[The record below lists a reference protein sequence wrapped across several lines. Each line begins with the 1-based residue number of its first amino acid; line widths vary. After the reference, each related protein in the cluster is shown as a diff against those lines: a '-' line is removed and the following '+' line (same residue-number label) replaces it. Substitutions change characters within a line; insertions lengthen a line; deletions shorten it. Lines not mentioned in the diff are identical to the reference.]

1 MSEERFDRLE
11 SQLAQVIQS
20 MSAMPQM
27 QQNMTTMQQS
37 ITTMQQNMTTM
48 QQRIVDIQQNMITM
62 QQGMTTMQQSIV
74 DIQQNMATKQDL
86 ALVQRTVSDIRTDI
100 AVLSERVDSLEVTTR
115 VGIRDS
121 IRNQRSMINNLNY
134 DLANQER
141 ASNRLRGRVERLE
154 DINNSIEPD
163 E

>member
-11 SQLAQVIQS
+11 NQLAQVIQG
-20 MSAMPQM
+20 MSAM
-27 QQNMTTMQQS
+27 QQNMTTMQQ
-37 ITTMQQNMTTM
+37 
-48 QQRIVDIQQNMITM
+48 NMI
-62 QQGMTTMQQSIV
+62 TMQQSIV

>member
-11 SQLAQVIQS
+11 NQLAQVIQG
-20 MSAMPQM
+20 MTVM
-27 QQNMTTMQQS
+27 QQNMTV
-37 ITTMQQNMTTM
+37 MQQN
-48 QQRIVDIQQNMITM
+48 
-62 QQGMTTMQQSIV
+62 IV

-100 AVLSERVDSLEVTTR
+100 AVLSERVDSLEATTR
-115 VGIRDS
+115 IGIRDS

-141 ASNRLRGRVERLE
+141 VSNRLRGRVERLE
-154 DINNSIEPD
+154 DINNSIEP
-163 E
+163 EE

>member
-11 SQLAQVIQS
+11 SQLAQVIQG
-20 MSAMPQM
+20 MTVM
-27 QQNMTTMQQS
+27 QQNMTA
-37 ITTMQQNMTTM
+37 MQQN
-48 QQRIVDIQQNMITM
+48 
-62 QQGMTTMQQSIV
+62 IV

-100 AVLSERVDSLEVTTR
+100 AVLSERVDSLEATTR
-115 VGIRDS
+115 IGIRDS

-141 ASNRLRGRVERLE
+141 VSTRLRNRVERLE
-154 DINNSIEPD
+154 DINNSIEP
-163 E
+163 EE

>member
-11 SQLAQVIQS
+11 NQLAQVIQG
-20 MSAMPQM
+20 M
-27 QQNMTTMQQS
+27 
-37 ITTMQQNMTTM
+37 TTMQQNMTTM
-48 QQRIVDIQQNMITM
+48 HQNI
-62 QQGMTTMQQSIV
+62 TTMQQNIV

-121 IRNQRSMINNLNY
+121 IRNQRSIINNLNY

-154 DINNSIEPD
+154 DINKSIETD

>member
-11 SQLAQVIQS
+11 NQLAQVIQG
-20 MSAMPQM
+20 MTAM
-27 QQNMTTMQQS
+27 QQNMTV
-37 ITTMQQNMTTM
+37 MQQN
-48 QQRIVDIQQNMITM
+48 
-62 QQGMTTMQQSIV
+62 IV

-141 ASNRLRGRVERLE
+141 VSNRLRSRVERLE
-154 DINNSIEPD
+154 DINNSIEP
-163 E
+163 EG

>member
-11 SQLAQVIQS
+11 NQLAQVIQG
-20 MSAMPQM
+20 MTVM
-27 QQNMTTMQQS
+27 QQNMTS
-37 ITTMQQNMTTM
+37 MQQNMTSM
-48 QQRIVDIQQNMITM
+48 QQN
-62 QQGMTTMQQSIV
+62 IV

-86 ALVQRTVSDIRTDI
+86 ALVQRTVSDIRTDV

-115 VGIRDS
+115 IGIRDS

-141 ASNRLRGRVERLE
+141 ASTRLRSRVERLE

>member
-11 SQLAQVIQS
+11 SQLAQVIQG
-20 MSAMPQM
+20 MTVM
-27 QQNMTTMQQS
+27 QQNMTA
-37 ITTMQQNMTTM
+37 MQQN
-48 QQRIVDIQQNMITM
+48 
-62 QQGMTTMQQSIV
+62 IV

-100 AVLSERVDSLEVTTR
+100 AVLSERVDSLEATTR
-115 VGIRDS
+115 IGIRDS

-141 ASNRLRGRVERLE
+141 VSNRLRGRVERLE
-154 DINNSIEPD
+154 DINNSIEP
-163 E
+163 EE